1 MLIKSV
7 LDSASKDK
15 VEEQWRKIFWIS
27 ICAHPHEN
35 MCSYIYIPHIHAHE
49 NKKRQTNS
57 NKIKVDSIWG
67 LTPSLSSDWHML
79 LHIGTPVHTQKHAH
93 ACAHMHTH
101 EHMHTY
107 TRVEGVAALKGWH
120 EQCEV
125 LRKFSQ
131 RTWHMKQTTKM
142 DIELIHHGDTLA
154 RALIK

>member
-1 MLIKSV
+1 MKSV
-7 LDSASKDK
+7 LDPASKDK
-15 VEEQWRKIFWIS
+15 IEEQWRKIFWTS

-35 MCSYIYIPHIHAHE
+35 IYIYVYEIHAHE
-49 NKKRQTNS
+49 NKKRQTN
-57 NKIKVDSIWG
+57 NKKIKVDSIWG
-67 LTPSLSSDWHML
+67 LTPRLSSDWHML
-79 LHIGTPVHTQKHAH
+79 VHIGTPVHTQKHAH

-107 TRVEGVAALKGWH
+107 TRVEGVAALRGWH